1 MISMRE
7 IVNNRSG
14 SEARLVWLVGS
25 TRTLTLAD
33 QGWRCGLTP
42 FTSISPSRPINIK
55 RGSVQIAR
63 EKYQTN
69 PIQQFS
75 GAELLPGVG
84 DNLLKCNDS
93 IALNLM
99 TVQPEADQPKAETG
113 ADLVLHRT
121 IENRGA

>member
-63 EKYQTN
+63 GKNKKLIQSN
-69 PIQQFS
+69 PITR
-75 GAELLPGVG
+75 L
-84 DNLLKCNDS
+84 
-93 IALNLM
+93 LNL
-99 TVQPEADQPKAETG
+99 TQVTFFEQQKNFRQS
-113 ADLVLHRT
+113 DL
-121 IENRGA
+121 NGWNDWNG